1 MRTLTRYIGRDVLF
15 ATMLLF
21 VALIGL
27 FTFFDLIAEMR
38 DVGRG
43 SYTLTTAFLYVAL
56 HIPSRI
62 YELFPVAALIGTL
75 FAISQLVANSEFTVM
90 RASGASILQV
100 GWAVVRVG
108 IPLAIATF
116 LAGEYVAPPAERLAQ
131 TVRAAAMG
139 NATGVVAQ
147 QFESGFW
154 FKQDLTFVNI
164 RTVLS
169 DMTLVGVRIY
179 EFDRDL
185 RLTAVRSAETGRFAG
200 QGRWNL
206 EQVKVTELGRDS
218 ATVSSAPSWMW
229 QTVLQPSI
237 LTVYQVAP
245 ERLAL
250 STLYDNIR
258 VLGTNAQKT
267 SRFEIALWSKVLYP
281 VAVIVM
287 MMLALPFAQFQRRQG
302 GRRVPDL
309 RRHDAGALVLADRA
323 PVLIPWRA
331 ERLGAVLLRGI
342 SADRVH
348 QRRDRHAVLHRA
360 QIAKARQAPGF
371 GSKLFCASGRL
382 RLARH
387 HVGELVLLRA
397 LGAELHVAVDQREQ
411 REILAHADVH
421 AGMNHRTALA
431 DDDAAGADG
440 LAAVHLGPQ
449 PLRMGIA
456 AVARTAAC
464 FFVCHD
470 PFLCRRINRRSLRS

>member
-15 ATMLLF
+15 STLLLF

-27 FTFFDLIAEMR
+27 FTFFDLINEMR
-38 DVGRG
+38 DVGHG
-43 SYTLTTAFLYVAL
+43 NYTLTTAFLYVAL

-75 FAISQLVANSEFTVM
+75 FAISQLVQNSEYTVM
-90 RASGASILQV
+90 RASGASIMQV

-108 IPLAIATF
+108 VPLALATF

-185 RLTAVRSAETGRFAG
+185 RLTAVRSAESGRFAG
-200 QGRWNL
+200 QGQWNL
-206 EQVKVTELGRDS
+206 EKVKVTEIGRDS
-218 ATVSSAPSWMW
+218 TTVSAMPTWVW
-229 QTVLQPSI
+229 QSVLQPSI

-258 VLGTNAQKT
+258 VLGNNAQKT
-267 SRFEIALWSKVLYP
+267 SRFEIAFWSKVLYP

-302 GRRVPDL
+302 GVGFRIFL
-309 RRHDAGALVLADRA
+309 GTMLGLAFW
-323 PVLIPWRA
+323 LI
-331 ERLGAVLLRGI
+331 ERLFSYLGVLNDWAPFF
-342 SADRVH
+342 SAAFPLIVFASIAIGM
-348 QRRDRHAVLHRA
+348 QRY
-360 QIAKARQAPGF
+360 I
-371 GSKLFCASGRL
+371 
-382 RLARH
+382 
-387 HVGELVLLRA
+387 E
-397 LGAELHVAVDQREQ
+397 
-411 REILAHADVH
+411 
-421 AGMNHRTALA
+421 
-431 DDDAAGADG
+431 
-440 LAAVHLGPQ
+440 
-449 PLRMGIA
+449 
-456 AVARTAAC
+456 
-464 FFVCHD
+464 
-470 PFLCRRINRRSLRS
+470 RR

>member
-1 MRTLTRYIGRDVLF
+1 MRTLTRYIGRDVLLS
-15 ATMLLF
+15 TLLIF

-27 FTFFDLIAEMR
+27 FTFFDLINEMR

-43 SYTLTTAFLYVAL
+43 SYTLSTALLFVAL
-56 HIPSRI
+56 HVPSRV

-75 FAISQLVANSEFTVM
+75 FAISQMVSNSEFTVM
-90 RASGASILQV
+90 RASGASIVQV

-164 RTVLS
+164 RSVLS

-185 RLTAVRSAETGRFAG
+185 RLTAVRSAESGRYAG
-200 QGRWNL
+200 DGQWKL
-206 EQVKVTELGRDS
+206 EQVKVTEIGRD
-218 ATVSSAPSWMW
+218 ATTVSSSPTWMW
-229 QTVLQPSI
+229 PSVLQPSI

-267 SRFEIALWSKVLYP
+267 ARFEIAFWSKVLYP
-281 VAVIVM
+281 VAVLVM

-302 GRRVPDL
+302 GVGFRIF
-309 RRHDAGALVLADRA
+309 AGTMLGLAFW
-323 PVLIPWRA
+323 LI
-331 ERLGAVLLRGI
+331 ERLFSYLGVLNDWEPLFSAAFPLAV
-342 SADRVH
+342 
-348 QRRDRHAVLHRA
+348 
-360 QIAKARQAPGF
+360 F
-371 GSKLFCASGRL
+371 
-382 RLARH
+382 
-387 HVGELVLLRA
+387 
-397 LGAELHVAVDQREQ
+397 
-411 REILAHADVH
+411 
-421 AGMNHRTALA
+421 T
-431 DDDAAGADG
+431 
-440 LAAVHLGPQ
+440 
-449 PLRMGIA
+449 
-456 AVARTAAC
+456 TAAIAMQWYIE
-464 FFVCHD
+464 
-470 PFLCRRINRRSLRS
+470 RR

>member
-15 ATMLLF
+15 STLLLF

-27 FTFFDLIAEMR
+27 FTFFDLINEMR
-38 DVGRG
+38 DVGHG
-43 SYTLTTAFLYVAL
+43 NYTLTTAFLYVAL

-90 RASGASILQV
+90 RASGASIVQV

-108 IPLAIATF
+108 VPLALATF

-185 RLTAVRSAETGRFAG
+185 RLVAVRSAESGRFAG
-200 QGRWNL
+200 QGQWNL
-206 EQVKVTELGRDS
+206 EKVKVTEIGRDATTIS
-218 ATVSSAPSWMW
+218 AMPTWVW
-229 QTVLQPSI
+229 QSVLQPSI

-258 VLGTNAQKT
+258 VLGNNAQKT
-267 SRFEIALWSKVLYP
+267 SRFEIAFWSKVLYP
-281 VAVIVM
+281 AAVIVM

-302 GRRVPDL
+302 GVGFRIFL
-309 RRHDAGALVLADRA
+309 GTMLGLAFW
-323 PVLIPWRA
+323 LI
-331 ERLGAVLLRGI
+331 ERLFSYLGVLNDWAPFF
-342 SADRVH
+342 SASFPLIVFASIAIGM
-348 QRRDRHAVLHRA
+348 QRY
-360 QIAKARQAPGF
+360 I
-371 GSKLFCASGRL
+371 
-382 RLARH
+382 
-387 HVGELVLLRA
+387 E
-397 LGAELHVAVDQREQ
+397 
-411 REILAHADVH
+411 
-421 AGMNHRTALA
+421 
-431 DDDAAGADG
+431 
-440 LAAVHLGPQ
+440 
-449 PLRMGIA
+449 
-456 AVARTAAC
+456 
-464 FFVCHD
+464 
-470 PFLCRRINRRSLRS
+470 RR

>member
-15 ATMLLF
+15 STLLLF
-21 VALIGL
+21 VALVGL
-27 FTFFDLIAEMR
+27 FTFFDLINEMR

-43 SYTLTTAFLYVAL
+43 GYTISAALMYVTL
-56 HIPSRI
+56 HVPQRI

-75 FAISQLVANSEFTVM
+75 FAVSQLVANSEFTVM

-100 GWAVVRVG
+100 GWAVLRVG

-116 LAGEYVAPPAERLAQ
+116 VAGEYVAPPAERLAQ
-131 TVRAAAMG
+131 TLRAAAMG

-185 RLTAVRSAETGRFAG
+185 RLTSVRSAESGRFAG
-200 QGRWNL
+200 DGRWRL
-206 EQVKVTELGRDS
+206 EKVKVTEIGRDS
-218 ATVSSAPSWMW
+218 AKTSSEPTWMW
-229 QTVLQPSI
+229 NSVLQPSI

-267 SRFEIALWSKVLYP
+267 SRFEIAFWSKVLYP
-281 VAVIVM
+281 VAVLVM

-302 GRRVPDL
+302 GVGFRL
-309 RRHDAGALVLADRA
+309 FAGTMLGLAFW
-323 PVLIPWRA
+323 LI
-331 ERLGAVLLRGI
+331 ERLFSYLGVLNDWTPI
-342 SADRVH
+342 FSA
-348 QRRDRHAVLHRA
+348 AF
-360 QIAKARQAPGF
+360 P
-371 GSKLFCASGRL
+371 
-382 RLARH
+382 
-387 HVGELVLLRA
+387 LVVFVC
-397 LGAELHVAVDQREQ
+397 VAVAMQYYIE
-411 REILAHADVH
+411 
-421 AGMNHRTALA
+421 
-431 DDDAAGADG
+431 
-440 LAAVHLGPQ
+440 
-449 PLRMGIA
+449 
-456 AVARTAAC
+456 
-464 FFVCHD
+464 
-470 PFLCRRINRRSLRS
+470 RR

>member
-1 MRTLTRYIGRDVLF
+1 MRTLTRYIGRDVLWS
-15 ATMLLF
+15 TLLLF

-27 FTFFDLIAEMR
+27 FTFFDLINEMR

-43 SYTLTTAFLYVAL
+43 GYTISTALVYVAL
-56 HIPSRI
+56 HVPSRI

-75 FAISQLVANSEFTVM
+75 FAVSQLVSNSEFTVM
-90 RASGASILQV
+90 RASGASIVQV

-116 LAGEYVAPPAERLAQ
+116 VAGEYVAPPAERLAQ
-131 TVRAAAMG
+131 TLRAAAMG

-185 RLTAVRSAETGRFAG
+185 RLTSVRSAESGRFVG
-200 QGRWNL
+200 DGRWKL
-206 EQVKVTELGRDS
+206 EQVKVTEIGRDS
-218 ATVSSAPSWMW
+218 AKTSSEASWMW
-229 QTVLQPSI
+229 ASVLQPSI

-267 SRFEIALWSKVLYP
+267 SRFEIAFWSKVLYP
-281 VAVIVM
+281 AAVLVM

-302 GRRVPDL
+302 GVGFRL
-309 RRHDAGALVLADRA
+309 FAGTMLGLAFW
-323 PVLIPWRA
+323 LI
-331 ERLGAVLLRGI
+331 ERLFSYLGVLNDWAPLF
-342 SADRVH
+342 SA
-348 QRRDRHAVLHRA
+348 AF
-360 QIAKARQAPGF
+360 P
-371 GSKLFCASGRL
+371 
-382 RLARH
+382 
-387 HVGELVLLRA
+387 LVVFVC
-397 LGAELHVAVDQREQ
+397 VAVAMQYYIE
-411 REILAHADVH
+411 
-421 AGMNHRTALA
+421 
-431 DDDAAGADG
+431 
-440 LAAVHLGPQ
+440 
-449 PLRMGIA
+449 
-456 AVARTAAC
+456 
-464 FFVCHD
+464 
-470 PFLCRRINRRSLRS
+470 RR

>member
-1 MRTLTRYIGRDVLF
+1 MRTLRRYIGRDVLF
-15 ATMLLF
+15 STLLLF

-27 FTFFDLIAEMR
+27 FTFFDLINEMR

-43 SYTLTTAFLYVAL
+43 TYTLTSAVLFVTL

-75 FAISQLVANSEFTVM
+75 LAISQLVSNSEFTVM
-90 RASGASILQV
+90 RASGASIMQV

-131 TVRAAAMG
+131 NMRAAAMG

-206 EQVKVTELGRDS
+206 EQVKVTEIGRDS
-218 ATVSSAPSWMW
+218 ATVSSAPTWVWES
-229 QTVLQPSI
+229 VLQPSI

-267 SRFEIALWSKVLYP
+267 SRFEIAFWSKVLYP
-281 VAVIVM
+281 VAVLVM
-287 MMLALPFAQFQRRQG
+287 MMLAMPFAQFQRRAG
-302 GRRVPDL
+302 GVGFRIF
-309 RRHDAGALVLADRA
+309 AGTMLGLAFW
-323 PVLIPWRA
+323 LI
-331 ERLGAVLLRGI
+331 ERLFSYLGVLNDWSPLFSAAFPLAVFTT
-342 SADRVH
+342 V
-348 QRRDRHAVLHRA
+348 
-360 QIAKARQAPGF
+360 
-371 GSKLFCASGRL
+371 
-382 RLARH
+382 
-387 HVGELVLLRA
+387 A
-397 LGAELHVAVDQREQ
+397 LGMQYYIE
-411 REILAHADVH
+411 
-421 AGMNHRTALA
+421 
-431 DDDAAGADG
+431 
-440 LAAVHLGPQ
+440 
-449 PLRMGIA
+449 
-456 AVARTAAC
+456 
-464 FFVCHD
+464 
-470 PFLCRRINRRSLRS
+470 RR